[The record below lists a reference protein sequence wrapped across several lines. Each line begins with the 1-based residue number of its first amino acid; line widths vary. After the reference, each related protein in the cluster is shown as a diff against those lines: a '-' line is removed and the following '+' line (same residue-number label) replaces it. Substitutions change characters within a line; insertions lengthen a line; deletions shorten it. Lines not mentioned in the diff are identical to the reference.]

1 MSKLHFTSFSL
12 SLISTVNVFL
22 VLFNAFSLLISR
34 ASYTFPLYTFEIM
47 AIVLRL
53 IYLNC
58 WWHLLVCSVAPIDFQ
73 LPFMLS
79 CWCSM
84 QRINTLFFDLA
95 IYLPLE
101 EQSNCYTSGCLL
113 GTRFGLFWHRMLHKF
128 LLIWKCLCLPVIAI
142 LLWPKFCFNDF
153 NFLSAIFKAQFCSF
167 NSQHGQVIHLI

>member
-12 SLISTVNVFL
+12 SLISTVSVFL

-34 ASYTFPLYTFEIM
+34 ASYTFPLYRFEIM

-113 GTRFGLFWHRMLHKF
+113 GTRFGLFWRRMLHKF
-128 LLIWKCLCLPVIAI
+128 LLIWK
-142 LLWPKFCFNDF
+142 
-153 NFLSAIFKAQFCSF
+153 
-167 NSQHGQVIHLI
+167 